1 MSKALTPRKCS
12 QCGKRRKPA
21 KRSNGRASTKCK
33 ECFGG
38 QFWLSEFG
46 RWFADA
52 AKRQSS
58 VSMPLDE
65 DDIVGIYDLWVER
78 KHASGYKLRCGQLKH
93 RYDYH
98 ISHRDPATGEGFQGR
113 FTTGNLIIA
122 TAVANK
128 KAYNHAPI
136 DHGFRVYTDKKPF
149 GTAAKVREWCG
160 GQYDLLGIVNELGLK
175 KYTPKKFNITNI
187 NPDFLPKGTSPQ
199 ITLESQLRR
208 FEGGSTHPWRHT
220 TYSPTEAFTAALVY
234 GIGLGDGVLKV
245 GNEEPL
251 APPEVEF

>member
-1 MSKALTPRKCS
+1 
-12 QCGKRRKPA
+12 
-21 KRSNGRASTKCK
+21 
-33 ECFGG
+33 
-38 QFWLSEFG
+38 
-46 RWFADA
+46 
-52 AKRQSS
+52 
-58 VSMPLDE
+58 MPLDE

-160 GQYDLLGIVNELGLK
+160 GQYDLLGLVNELGLK